1 MIKWIVLGA
10 LAALVLLFVFLP
22 VVAWIILGLL
32 LLIILIVLFIPVG
45 ADVAYVDGEFS
56 LAARA
61 DGIAIKLLPRK
72 PEDPNKP
79 KKKKKEKK
87 PKEPK
92 EEKPQEEEPE
102 KEKGAGFK
110 LPFNL
115 EEIFELLQKSIH
127 ALGKFGKITVRH
139 FMLHYVAA
147 GDDPYKTAVTYNY
160 VNAALSTLAPIC
172 AQKFRITGDVDV
184 WTDID
189 FAAEKMKIDAALS
202 VTLRLAQ
209 FVHVGLVAGFG
220 ALGVLLKNRRRL
232 RREKREAKREAKK
245 NKSDA
250 PDDVMDIENENQKT
264 IKAEERKETH
274 G

>member
-1 MIKWIVLGA
+1 MIKWIILGA
-10 LAALVLLFVFLP
+10 LTALVLLFVFLP

-32 LLIILIVLFIPVG
+32 LLIILLVLFVPIG

-61 DGIAIKLLPRK
+61 DGLAIQLLPRK

-92 EEKPQEEEPE
+92 EEKPKEEEPE
-102 KEKGAGFK
+102 KEKGSGFK

-115 EEIFELLQKSIH
+115 EEIFELLQKSLR
-127 ALGKFGKITVRH
+127 ALGKFGKITVRR
-139 FMLHYVAA
+139 FMLHYIAA
-147 GDDPYKTAVTYNY
+147 GDDPYKTAVTFNY
-160 VNAALSTLAPIC
+160 VNAALSTLAPIS
-172 AQKFRITGDVDV
+172 AEKFRITEDVDV

-189 FAAEKMKIDAALS
+189 FTTEKMKIDAAAS
-202 VTLRLAQ
+202 VTLRLIQ
-209 FVHVGLVAGFG
+209 LVRVGLAAGFG
-220 ALGVLLKNRRRL
+220 ALGVLIKSWLRRR
-232 RREKREAKREAKK
+232 REAREAKK
-245 NKSDA
+245 NPSVEHDE
-250 PDDVMDIENENQKT
+250 VMDIELEIQKND
-264 IKAEERKETH
+264 K